1 MTITIA
7 LSSRLTFRGVFEIYG
22 GERALVPR
30 TTSYSDS
37 IQPRKRQPP
46 HDVFTTLAITG
57 EQQTLM
63 DVKGRATRSLYAPC
77 QLDLVG
83 GPERA
88 GAPVLTTWQASR
100 WSLEPL
106 SSTNDV

>member
-1 MTITIA
+1 
-7 LSSRLTFRGVFEIYG
+7 
-22 GERALVPR
+22 
-30 TTSYSDS
+30 
-37 IQPRKRQPP
+37 
-46 HDVFTTLAITG
+46 
-57 EQQTLM
+57 M